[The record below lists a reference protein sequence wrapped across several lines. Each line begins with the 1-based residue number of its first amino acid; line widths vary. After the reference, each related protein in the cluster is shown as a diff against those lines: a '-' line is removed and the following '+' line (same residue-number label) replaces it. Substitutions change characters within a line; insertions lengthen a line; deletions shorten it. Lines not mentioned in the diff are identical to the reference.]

1 MIDLIIEALLAY
13 FLLKP
18 SQKTKKIAIL
28 GIKGSGKTT
37 LWNGLRDKNE
47 VEYVTTHYQEIDE
60 FSIKSGKGKVTI
72 SSTKDIGGGDL
83 YVPYYNELIEDG
95 TFIYFLVDI
104 NTIKE
109 NKDAIRM
116 RLRKIFNMIKGESG
130 EDGKKDCGFKILVT
144 HTDVFFNNN
153 LNRMPKAQLIEYVS
167 DGLELATI
175 KGLPRDMA
183 KRIETVNLNSP
194 NDIKTIKDEI
204 IHR

>member
-1 MIDLIIEALLAY
+1 MIDLLIYALLGY
-13 FLLKP
+13 FFLKP
-18 SQKTKKIAIL
+18 SKKTKKIAIL
-28 GIKGSGKTT
+28 GIKGAGKTT
-37 LWNGLRDKNE
+37 LWNGLRDE
-47 VEYVTTHYQEIDE
+47 SDVETVTTHYQKIEE
-60 FSIKSGKGKVTI
+60 FSLKSGKDEVKI
-72 SSTKDIGGGDL
+72 ASTKDMGGGDY
-83 YVPYYNELIEDG
+83 YVPYYDELIEDG
-95 TFIYFLVDI
+95 TFVYFLVDI

-130 EDGKKDCGFKILVT
+130 GAGKKDCGFKILVT

-153 LNRMPKAQLIEYVS
+153 LKRMPKAQLIEYVS

-183 KRIETVNLNSP
+183 KRIETGNLNSP